1 MGYFSFPF
9 PFPSPLVYEAKL
21 EFLER
26 EGGILEKKFLQQ
38 GMYGYFMEYW
48 VEDKVEC
55 LSNVPDDFLIYS
67 TPLQAHNTRS
77 IIMFLT
83 VDETLMCYD

>member
-1 MGYFSFPF
+1 
-9 PFPSPLVYEAKL
+9 
-21 EFLER
+21 
-26 EGGILEKKFLQQ
+26 
-38 GMYGYFMEYW
+38 MYGYFLEYW

-55 LSNVPDDFLIYS
+55 LSNVPDEFLIYS

-77 IIMFLT
+77 IIMLLT